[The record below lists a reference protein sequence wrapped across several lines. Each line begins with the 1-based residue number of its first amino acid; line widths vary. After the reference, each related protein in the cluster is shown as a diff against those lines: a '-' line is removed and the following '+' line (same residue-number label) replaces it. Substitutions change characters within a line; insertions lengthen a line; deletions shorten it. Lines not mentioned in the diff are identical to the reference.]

1 MILINIVKL
10 LVDKGLITEDEA
22 KQVSEFPPAWGTDTS
37 AVADTPQWAG
47 KYIGARYVPKI
58 MGRWSDSIAYEP
70 LMIVQDELGNSF
82 TSKSNVPVG
91 TPLSN
96 TKYWVQTGNYN
107 AQITNIHELLNELN
121 TQLTQEISDRV
132 SGDSELETSIENEIT
147 NRENADTSIINS
159 VSVLQ
164 ALTNELLG
172 GNKIKGRKFLILSDS
187 VGVTTT
193 ARTSWTTPFT
203 QLVTKFGG
211 SVVNN
216 SIGSSKISSIP
227 ERVAGITATGI
238 TDVILIMGV
247 NDVAARTPLV
257 GDNSFLS
264 QYNAALGA
272 ILNKFSNRVNIYC
285 GSPMRTTNIW
295 FPSRQWLASE
305 AYYYNMIYQQA
316 KLIGA
321 TFIDLFSQ
329 APMYNYAST
338 RNIYTDDG
346 LHPNSAYAPILANFI
361 LSRII
366 NGGDEFCPPSL
377 AFTSS
382 RFCTFATGVEIKD
395 GGGVYL
401 ENTGNTFKIYGLM
414 TFEKGKQRI
423 PAKSAVVL
431 ATLSIYPRH
440 VHPLNCRISYVGET
454 GSSVTY
460 ADQAFAYLSSNGNI
474 ELYSDIELP
483 NLTTFIFDCILTDYI
498 MYQRQS

>member
-1 MILINIVKL
+1 MIIIDILTF
-10 LVDKGLITEDEA
+10 LVENGYITKDVA
-22 KQVSEFPPAWGTDTS
+22 MQVAEFPPAWQPDGNT
-37 AVADTPQWAG
+37 VVNPPQWTG

-70 LMIVQDELGNSF
+70 LMIVQDAIGNSY

-91 TPLSN
+91 TPLSDA
-96 TKYWVQTGNYN
+96 KYWVQTGNYN
-107 AQITNIHELLNELN
+107 AQITNIEELVNLLS
-121 TQLTQEISDRV
+121 QGLAQEIKD
-132 SGDSELETSIENEIT
+132 
-147 NRENADTSIINS
+147 RENGDKALEDSLADEVMNRQDADTGIINS

-187 VGVTTT
+187 VGVTITG
-193 ARTSWTTPFT
+193 RTSWTTPFT
-203 QLVTKFGG
+203 QIVTKFGG
-211 SVVNN
+211 AVINN
-216 SIGSSKISSIP
+216 SVGSSRIDSIP
-227 ERVAGITATGI
+227 DRVNAITETGI

-247 NDVAARTPLV
+247 NDVAARTPLI
-257 GDNSFLS
+257 GDSGFLNL
-264 QYNAALGA
+264 YNLALGA
-272 ILNKFSNRVNIYC
+272 ILSKFGNSVNIYC
-285 GSPMRTTNIW
+285 GTPMRTTNVW

-305 AYYYNMIYQQA
+305 AYYYNMIYQEA
-316 KLIGA
+316 KLVGA

-382 RFCTFATGVEIKD
+382 RFCTFASGVEIKE
-395 GGGVYL
+395 GGGIYL
-401 ENTGNTFKIYGLM
+401 ENSGNTFKIYGLL
-414 TFEKGKQRI
+414 TFDVGKQRI
-423 PAKSAVVL
+423 PAKSAVTL

-440 VHPLNCRISYVGET
+440 VHPLNARISYVGESGGT
-454 GSSVTY
+454 VY
-460 ADQAFAYLSSNGNI
+460 ADQAFGYLSSNGNI

-483 NLTTFIFDCILTDYI
+483 NLTTFIFDCILSDYI
-498 MYQRQS
+498 IYQPQS